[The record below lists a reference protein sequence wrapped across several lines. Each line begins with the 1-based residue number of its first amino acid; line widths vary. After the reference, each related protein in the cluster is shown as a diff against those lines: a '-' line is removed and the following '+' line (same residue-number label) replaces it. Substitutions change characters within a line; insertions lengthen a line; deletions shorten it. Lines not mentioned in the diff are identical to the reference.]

1 MKYLEGQDRL
11 QQEIQTRC
19 LDETVE
25 RGAEVRVIDAFV
37 GALDMAKMGFRIDNG
52 RPAYHPADMLRRWRS
67 AAACQHHPGG
77 YPTLA
82 GGLNPT
88 LQFKVI

>member
-25 RGAEVRVIDAFV
+25 RGAEVRVDISVQTVPHFSD
-37 GALDMAKMGFRIDNG
+37 
-52 RPAYHPADMLRRWRS
+52 YQ
-67 AAACQHHPGG
+67 CQYLSP
-77 YPTLA
+77 L
-82 GGLNPT
+82 
-88 LQFKVI
+88 

>member
-37 GALDMAKMGFRIDNG
+37 GALDMAKMGFRSC
-52 RPAYHPADMLRRWRS
+52 L
-67 AAACQHHPGG
+67 
-77 YPTLA
+77 
-82 GGLNPT
+82 
-88 LQFKVI
+88 K